1 MAQWLSPSFAV
12 QVSLWV
18 NELMITGKVE
28 IGNESIDNKW
38 RLMLMEENNR
48 CKDLE
53 LRINLIEE
61 DKIKKRRI

>member
-1 MAQWLSPSFAV
+1 
-12 QVSLWV
+12 
-18 NELMITGKVE
+18 MITGKVE